1 MFGQERCG
9 ERDGAGG
16 VVGEEEPLAVGVE
29 ICVVAGAAEAVLAGV
44 VERERGGDRHVVAL
58 HEAVEREKQRLSE
71 ELEKMTDNLQRLT
84 ARLSD
89 ERFLAKAPEEGVER
103 ERERLESTESRRAR
117 VAETLARLG
126 G

>member
-1 MFGQERCG
+1 MSLVFSK
-9 ERDGAGG
+9 ANVTVPLGG
-16 VVGEEEPLAVGVE
+16 VVDL
-29 ICVVAGAAEAVLAGV
+29 
-44 VERERGGDRHVVAL
+44 
-58 HEAVEREKQRLSE
+58 EREKQRLSE

-89 ERFLAKAPEEGVER
+89 ERFLAKAPEEVVER
-103 ERERLESTESRRAR
+103 ERERLGSTESRRAR